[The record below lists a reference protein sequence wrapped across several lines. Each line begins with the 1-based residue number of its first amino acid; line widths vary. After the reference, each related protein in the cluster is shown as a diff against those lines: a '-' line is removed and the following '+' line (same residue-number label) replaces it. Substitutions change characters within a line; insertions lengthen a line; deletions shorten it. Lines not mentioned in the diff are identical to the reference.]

1 MCPETEEYLRTAW
14 LEATS
19 RSILR
24 GQQGESRAQDAA
36 PLICARRRGEIG
48 WLSLYTRQEPIPA
61 RYNTPM
67 GVKDILSRRRDE
79 ILRIAASHGAS
90 NIRVFGSVARG
101 EAGPD
106 SDIDLLVDLERGRS
120 LLDHAALKVDL
131 EQLLERPVDVAT
143 ERGLKPRIREHI
155 LREAIPL

>member
-1 MCPETEEYLRTAW
+1 MA
-14 LEATS
+14 
-19 RSILR
+19 
-24 GQQGESRAQDAA
+24 
-36 PLICARRRGEIG
+36 
-48 WLSLYTRQEPIPA
+48 
-61 RYNTPM
+61 
-67 GVKDILSRRRDE
+67 VKDILSHRRDE
-79 ILRIAASHGAS
+79 ILRIAARHGAS

-101 EAGPD
+101 EAGPE